1 MGMSAPVD
9 WFYRDS
15 CYVGA
20 ALVLEGM
27 ELLGRQ
33 PLPVLVGVDPA
44 GIE

>member
-1 MGMSAPVD
+1 MGMSVPVD
-9 WFYRDS
+9 WFSRDS

-20 ALVLEGM
+20 AFALEGM

-33 PLPVLVGVDPA
+33 PLSVLVGAGPA